1 MTTAVVLIKADILA
15 VTIIKMGAKKKR
27 GSDLIFARPEV
38 IHTITPFS
46 SMATAKI
53 INARTAMV
61 ALLENPLIA
70 SSGVTNPNKVNETII
85 KKAILSTGKIS
96 RAKKIM
102 VIAKTTNTRPMS
114 NVIPRLLNY
123 RSAFITPQ

>member
-15 VTIIKMGAKKKR
+15 VTIIKMGAKKNR
-27 GSDLIFARPEV
+27 GSDLIFPRPEV

-70 SSGVTNPNKVNETII
+70 SSGDTNPNKVRDTII

-102 VIAKTTNTRPMS
+102 VIIKTKNTRPMS
-114 NVIPRLLNY
+114 NVIPRKLCY
-123 RSAFITPQ
+123 RSALITTP